1 MEEREQE
8 AAARAT
14 RRPARARARPLP
26 SRPRARLW
34 LAQLPRPVLSASA
47 FLALPSSLASHP
59 AAVRASRLD
68 PPTTRS
74 LSTSPPSSPARALPR
89 ARFLSRSSQACPAC
103 AASRL
108 RLAAPLRTRASPR
121 IEPKPL
127 ATPPSP
133 RAQPDLLKHEPLVL
147 LERASLPPHHLF
159 GRSSA
164 LLCSLGTVSRLGF
177 AAERRT
183 LEGERQ
189 CAARAFP
196 RLRCRN
202 SLALGILASLPHCIT
217 ARSPLRRSSRLDA
230 CRQAAGPTGRAEQ
243 GRGRRR
249 LRELGSL
256 AGALV
261 FPSASLHAF
270 TITLSSCCRKSVNA
284 APLST

>member
-14 RRPARARARPLP
+14 RPARARARPLP

-133 RAQPDLLKHEPLVL
+133 LEHSRTFSSTSRSSCSSEPLFRRIICSAALLRFSARSAPCPDL
-147 LERASLPPHHLF
+147 ASRPS
-159 GRSSA
+159 GARSS
-164 LLCSLGTVSRLGF
+164 
-177 AAERRT
+177 
-183 LEGERQ
+183 ERQ